1 MGLEN
6 WTAFIA
12 ASAAL
17 LLIPGPAIL
26 PLFPDPARP
35 CPPQAMVMVM
45 VASFVGLAALNAL
58 GCALPAG
65 RLSGAVARRAVR
77 RGCNREGGLLVGAG
91 LATATLRRS

>member
-12 ASAAL
+12 ASAAP

-26 PLFPDPARP
+26 PLFLDPARP
-35 CPPQAMVMVM
+35 CLPQAMVM

-77 RGCNREGGLLVGAG
+77 RGCNRQGGLLVGAG